1 MSFSTLL
8 FLIISFSLFSFFFS
22 SNSALKKIKVATVKP
37 SALPKHY
44 GQNSIV
50 WTLFPAFLLLIVIT
64 IIGPKFIDNIYIQK
78 ISSSR
83 VALESVMIFGL
94 ELNLNNVSVTRVSEI
109 LPPIS

>member
-64 IIGPKFIDNIYIQK
+64 IIGPKFVDNIYIQK
-78 ISSSR
+78 ISSSNENKI
-83 VALESVMIFGL
+83 VYLQNQTICGKALIYLAFYTL
-94 ELNLNNVSVTRVSEI
+94 L
-109 LPPIS
+109 

>member
-78 ISSSR
+78 ISSSN
-83 VALESVMIFGL
+83 E
-94 ELNLNNVSVTRVSEI
+94 NLTEGEI
-109 LPPIS
+109 QLILAKINLSINQ